1 MGNMFST
8 SRAAPGK
15 KKTLV
20 FTVIALILLIVILF
34 QKIRI
39 LCNPGRSSK
48 PSLAYIIRG
57 PLFGL
62 ATRSARSLDIASL
75 KWVRAPSE
83 AIKEYKI
90 DTRELWSKHEEM
102 IKTLSKLYDVN
113 VIFSTYDDTP
123 LDVKLWA
130 SDRGKLLISKRQDSK
145 QFTTALTAL
154 KSERGYDYYFITRS
168 DLEYLPAIYSIVSI
182 YPQNVTVLN
191 LESGGKL
198 NDIIHFLPESKYDE
212 FYRFIEDTIHDKKKR
227 GVAHYK
233 PEGMTVDV
241 LTSERVP
248 WVRHKNKY
256 YTIAGTMGG

>member
-20 FTVIALILLIVILF
+20 FTLIALILLIVITI

-39 LCNPGRSSK
+39 SCNPERSWK

-57 PLFGL
+57 PLFDPRIVPTSIRG
-62 ATRSARSLDIASL
+62 
-75 KWVRAPSE
+75 K
-83 AIKEYKI
+83 KEYKI

-102 IKTLSKLYDVN
+102 IKTLSKLYDVS
-113 VIFSTYDDTP
+113 VIFSTYDNTP

-130 SDRGKLLISKRQDSK
+130 SNRGKLLISKRQDSK

-154 KSERGYDYYFITRS
+154 KIERGYDYYFITRS

-182 YPQNVTVLN
+182 YPKNVTVLN

-198 NDIIHFLPESKYDE
+198 NDIIHFLPQSKYDE
-212 FYRFIEDTIHDKKKR
+212 FYQFIEDTIHDKNKR
-227 GVAHYK
+227 GTAHSK

>member
-1 MGNMFST
+1 MFST

-20 FTVIALILLIVILF
+20 FTLIALILLIVITI

-39 LCNPGRSSK
+39 SCNPERSWK

-57 PLFGL
+57 PLFDPRIVPTSIRG
-62 ATRSARSLDIASL
+62 
-75 KWVRAPSE
+75 K
-83 AIKEYKI
+83 KEYKI

-102 IKTLSKLYDVN
+102 IKTLSKLYDVS
-113 VIFSTYDDTP
+113 VIFSTYDNTP

-130 SDRGKLLISKRQDSK
+130 SNRGKLLISKRQDSK

-154 KSERGYDYYFITRS
+154 KIERGYDYYFITRS

-182 YPQNVTVLN
+182 YPKNVTVLN

-198 NDIIHFLPESKYDE
+198 NDIIHFLPQSKYDE
-212 FYRFIEDTIHDKKKR
+212 FYQFIEDTIHDKNKR
-227 GVAHYK
+227 GTAHSK

>member
-8 SRAAPGK
+8 GRAAPRK

-20 FTVIALILLIVILF
+20 FTVIALIALLLIAF

-39 LCNPGRSSK
+39 SCNPERSSK

-57 PLFGL
+57 PLFDP
-62 ATRSARSLDIASL
+62 RRVPENFIYSNMP
-75 KWVRAPSE
+75 K
-83 AIKEYKI
+83 KEYKI

-102 IKTLSKLYDVN
+102 IKTLSKLYEVN
-113 VIFSTYDDTP
+113 VIFSTYDNTP

-130 SDRGKLLISKRQDSK
+130 SNRGKLLISKRQDSK

-154 KSERGYDYYFITRS
+154 KIERGYDYYFITRS

-182 YPQNVTVLN
+182 YPKNVTVLN

-198 NDIIHFLPESKYDE
+198 NDIIHFLPQSKYDE
-212 FYRFIEDTIHDKKKR
+212 FYQFIEDTIHDKNKR
-227 GVAHYK
+227 GTAHSK

>member
-20 FTVIALILLIVILF
+20 FTLIALILLIVITI

-39 LCNPGRSSK
+39 SCNPERSWK

-57 PLFGL
+57 PLFDPRIVPTSIRG
-62 ATRSARSLDIASL
+62 
-75 KWVRAPSE
+75 K
-83 AIKEYKI
+83 KEYKI

-102 IKTLSKLYDVN
+102 IKTLSKLYDVS
-113 VIFSTYDDTP
+113 VIFSTYDNTP

-130 SDRGKLLISKRQDSK
+130 SNRGKLLISKRQDSK

>member
-123 LDVKLWA
+123 LDVKVWA
-130 SDRGKLLISKRQDSK
+130 RDRGKLLISKRQDST

-154 KSERGYDYYFITRS
+154 NSEKGYDYYFITRS
-168 DLEYLPAIYSIVSI
+168 DLEYLPAIYSIVNI

-191 LESGGKL
+191 LEKSHGKI
-198 NDIIHFLPESKYDE
+198 NDIIHFLPQSKYDE
-212 FYRFIEDTIHDKKKR
+212 FYQFIQEIVHKKNIN
-227 GVAHYK
+227 GHVK

-241 LTSERVP
+241 LTPDMVP

-256 YTIAGTMGG
+256 YNLLGHMDG

>member
-20 FTVIALILLIVILF
+20 FTLIALILLIVITI

-39 LCNPGRSSK
+39 SCNPERSWK

-57 PLFGL
+57 PLFDP
-62 ATRSARSLDIASL
+62 RRVPENFIYSNMP
-75 KWVRAPSE
+75 K
-83 AIKEYKI
+83 KEYKI

-102 IKTLSKLYDVN
+102 IKTLSKLYDVS
-113 VIFSTYDDTP
+113 VIFSTYDNTP

-130 SDRGKLLISKRQDSK
+130 SNRGKLLISKRQDSK

-154 KSERGYDYYFITRS
+154 KIERGYDYYFITRS
-168 DLEYLPAIYSIVSI
+168 DLEYLPAIYSIVNI

-191 LESGGKL
+191 LEKSHGKI
-198 NDIIHFLPESKYDE
+198 NDIIHFLPQSKYDE
-212 FYRFIEDTIHDKKKR
+212 FYQFIQDIVHKKNTN
-227 GVAHYK
+227 GHVK

-241 LTSERVP
+241 LTPDMVP

-256 YTIAGTMGG
+256 YNLLGHMDG